1 MSGMLKDLPNFH
13 SENCKGQKSI
23 DWGVSLFQIRFQF
36 LVQIFKDLPKPMTSY
51 MAQLSAQVSGQLED
65 FLRPRRDGCTRPP
78 TSVFHGTGDVPSDT
92 WQIPSR
98 LTMQT

>member
-1 MSGMLKDLPNFH
+1 
-13 SENCKGQKSI
+13 
-23 DWGVSLFQIRFQF
+23 
-36 LVQIFKDLPKPMTSY
+36 MTSY

-92 WQIPSR
+92 WQIPSSDLSPSPLVLR
-98 LTMQT
+98 IRRCHMVFSEEAQDGS